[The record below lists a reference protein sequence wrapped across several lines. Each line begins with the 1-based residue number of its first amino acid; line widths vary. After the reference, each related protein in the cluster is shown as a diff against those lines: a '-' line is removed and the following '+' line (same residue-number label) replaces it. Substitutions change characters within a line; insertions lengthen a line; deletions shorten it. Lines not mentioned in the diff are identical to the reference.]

1 MSWKQKKTR
10 TFVAHRKID
19 LLFFSSFSLSF
30 FSVLLFCSLALALYI
45 FRWIIYVNLKRSV
58 SNFHVSAYSSS
69 FGFCVYEKRAIRKRT
84 VQKIFVCIFF
94 VLFMLRTPLNRPEN
108 FFILDGNI
116 IDLKTKKLF
125 TLFQWIFFG
134 SIFYTRTPCRMLT
147 WKRLLINFTLRICFA
162 NFSINHRLFLSSASD
177 SKLAKDTH
185 LSQDQPKFSLDQIK
199 RLRGEIMRRR
209 HSRNWLIG
217 IFAFIGSDSSNLF
230 AKSTE
235 KIFEY

>member
-1 MSWKQKKTR
+1 MSPLIHLHSGFVFMKKEPFER
-10 TFVAHRKID
+10 E
-19 LLFFSSFSLSF
+19 LFKKY
-30 FSVLLFCSLALALYI
+30 LYV
-45 FRWIIYVNLKRSV
+45 F
-58 SNFHVSAYSSS
+58 
-69 FGFCVYEKRAIRKRT
+69 
-84 VQKIFVCIFF
+84 FF